1 MEEQVKGMERREM
14 EEENK
19 KLRKDN
25 EMLNKIVVQL
35 KTTIDRMVDQYV
47 TEEPKC

>member
-35 KTTIDRMVDQYV
+35 KMTIDRMVDQYI
-47 TEEPKC
+47 TEEPKR